1 MDSKDEEILEYLEE
15 NGRAPFTEIGERIG
29 VSEGTVRNRVQ
40 KMQNQGVIEN
50 FTVNIRMDRQV
61 SAFISVDISTER
73 KFEEVIEELPEDLQ
87 VFELAGDTDLLVKV
101 SRESS
106 EEINEVVDHI
116 RSLKGVQDT
125 KTYMVLSEKE

>member
-15 NGRAPFTEIGERIG
+15 NGRAPFTEIGEKIG

-73 KFEEVIEELPEDLQ
+73 KFEKVIEELPEDLQ

-116 RSLKGVQDT
+116 RSVKGVQDT